1 MDRGAIGWQRVRHD
15 WSDLVYL
22 HEWYGQFSFHIGEMW
37 AIQTE
42 QIDIKYFKTE
52 LKKKQMQV
60 NGNLNRLN

>member
-1 MDRGAIGWQRVRHD
+1 MDRGAIGWQRVRRD

-22 HEWYGQFSFHIGEMW
+22 HERYGQFHIGEMW

>member
-1 MDRGAIGWQRVRHD
+1 MDRGAIGSQRVRHD
-15 WSDLVYL
+15 WSDLVYF
-22 HEWYGQFSFHIGEMW
+22 HERYGQFSFHIGEMW

-52 LKKKQMQV
+52 LKKQMQV